1 MEVLVKY
8 YDLFKQK
15 RNNGEHNLRVATIFS
30 YAPNEEDKNA
40 DGMIPEEDF
49 RIAAE
54 PQAAYK
60 IPHRDKLDHYI
71 EDYNQLFNTKHSMKD
86 GNAFLNYK
94 KDISKRVRNRQIDI
108 LLVVNMFLT
117 GFDSKTLNT
126 LYVDKNLKYHGL
138 IQAFSRTN
146 RILNEKKS
154 QGNILAFRNLKK
166 ATDEAIGLFS
176 DKNAKEIILVAPY
189 EEYILQFNEAYKKL
203 MAITPTVESVNDLR
217 TEEEEL
223 LFAKA
228 FRELMRL
235 KNILS
240 TFTNFEFEDIYME
253 EQEFTDYTSKYLDL
267 YDKIKTDTQKENV
280 SILEEID
287 FELELIHRDEVN
299 VTYIL
304 KLLAE
309 LRSAPV
315 KDQSKKE
322 KEIIDMVAGETEL
335 RSKKELIQKFIL
347 NNLPALENDEDV
359 EEEFNRFWKEETKKA
374 MSELTL
380 KESLDQ
386 DKVEQIINDYLFTG
400 RMATEDEVID
410 ALKKQPSVL
419 QRESISTRITNKIK
433 DFITT
438 FISGV

>member
-1 MEVLVKY
+1 
-8 YDLFKQK
+8 
-15 RNNGEHNLRVATIFS
+15 
-30 YAPNEEDKNA
+30 
-40 DGMIPEEDF
+40 
-49 RIAAE
+49 
-54 PQAAYK
+54 
-60 IPHRDKLDHYI
+60 
-71 EDYNQLFNTKHSMKD
+71 
-86 GNAFLNYK
+86 
-94 KDISKRVRNRQIDI
+94 
-108 LLVVNMFLT
+108 
-117 GFDSKTLNT
+117 
-126 LYVDKNLKYHGL
+126 
-138 IQAFSRTN
+138 
-146 RILNEKKS
+146 
-154 QGNILAFRNLKK
+154 
-166 ATDEAIGLFS
+166 
-176 DKNAKEIILVAPY
+176 
-189 EEYILQFNEAYKKL
+189 

-240 TFTNFEFEDIYME
+240 TFTNFEFEDIYIE
-253 EQEFTDYTSKYLDL
+253 EQEFADYTSKYLDL

-280 SILEEID
+280 SILDEID

-315 KDQSKKE
+315 KDQPKKE

-386 DKVEQIINDYLFTG
+386 DKVEEIINDYLFTG

-410 ALKKQPSVL
+410 ALEKQPSVL
-419 QRESISTRITNKIK
+419 QRESISTRITNKIQ
-433 DFITT
+433 DFIST